1 MSAWQRSRKPGPAD
15 VRAGERIRRLA
26 WATGAMMIGTV
37 LVLGTVILINRY
49 SNSLD
54 ETRSEA
60 TSQIALERK
69 KPPPDQDIQKP
80 KPKPPPRKSRRAP
93 PSPLVGLDTSL
104 SGVDMGLPGFSA
116 DDLGGLE
123 GDLLGGADG
132 MVMTD
137 DTVDQ
142 PPRATYQAPMVYP
155 PRARAQ
161 GVQGYVVFSLLIGIT
176 GEIEQM
182 QIVESYPEGIFDEA
196 ATQGINQW
204 QFEPAMYQGQAVRAW
219 AKQRVRFDLS

>member
-1 MSAWQRSRKPGPAD
+1 MKS
-15 VRAGERIRRLA
+15 GERIRRLA
-26 WATGAMMIGTV
+26 WATGSMLLGTV
-37 LVLGTVILINRY
+37 LVLGTVILINHY
-49 SNSLD
+49 SDTLD
-54 ETRSEA
+54 ETRSDA

-69 KPPPDQDIQKP
+69 KPPPDQEVQKP
-80 KPKPPPRKSRRAP
+80 KPKPKPRQNRRAP

-104 SGVDMGLPGFSA
+104 SGVDVGLPGFSA

-123 GDLLGGADG
+123 GDLLGGASG

-142 PPRATYQAPMVYP
+142 APRATYQAPMMFP

-161 GVQGYVVFSLLIGIT
+161 GVEGYVVFSLLIGIT

-182 QIVESYPEGIFDEA
+182 EIVESYPEGVFDEA

-204 QFEPAMYQGQAVRAW
+204 KFEPAMYQGQAVRAW
-219 AKQRVRFDLS
+219 AKQRIRFDLS

>member
-1 MSAWQRSRKPGPAD
+1 MRP
-15 VRAGERIRRLA
+15 VERIRRLA
-26 WATGAMMIGTV
+26 WASGSMMIGTV
-37 LVLGTVILINRY
+37 LVLGTVILINHY

-54 ETRSEA
+54 ETRA
-60 TSQIALERK
+60 DAASQITLERK
-69 KPPPDQDIQKP
+69 KPPPEQQLQQP
-80 KPKPPPRKSRRAP
+80 KPKPPPRKTRRAP

-104 SGVDMGLPGFSA
+104 SGVDVGLPGFSA

-132 MVMTD
+132 LVMTD

-142 PPRATYQAPMVYP
+142 PPQASYQAPMVFP

-161 GVQGYVVFSLLIGIT
+161 GIKGYVVFSLLIGIT
-176 GEIEQM
+176 GEIEQVE
-182 QIVESYPEGIFDEA
+182 IVESYPEGVFDEA

-204 QFEPAMYQGQAVRAW
+204 KFEPATYQGQAVRTW
-219 AKQRVRFDLS
+219 AKQRIRFDLS

>member
-1 MSAWQRSRKPGPAD
+1 M
-15 VRAGERIRRLA
+15 LA
-26 WATGAMMIGTV
+26 GTV
-37 LVLGTVILINRY
+37 IVLGTVVLINHY
-49 SNSLD
+49 SNALE
-54 ETRSEA
+54 ETRAEA
-60 TSQIALERK
+60 TNQIALERK
-69 KPPPDQDIQKP
+69 KPPPEKQVQKP
-80 KPKPPPRKSRRAP
+80 KPKPKPKRTRRAP
-93 PSPLVGLDTSL
+93 PNPLVGLDTSL

-116 DDLGGLE
+116 DDLIGME
-123 GDLLGGADG
+123 GDLLGDASG

-142 PPRATYQAPMVYP
+142 APRASFQAPMQYP

-182 QIVESYPEGIFDEA
+182 QIVESYPEGVFDDA

-204 QFEPAMYQGQAVRAW
+204 KFEPAMYQGQAVRSW
-219 AKQRVRFDLS
+219 AKQRIRFDLG